1 MTRHTRKRKHTE
13 HVQTIPEL
21 RRAFEHI
28 EQVGQRICQLP
39 TAKAVAEFQKEWK
52 KTFYRDLSK
61 QAAEAYLD
69 HVKKEHSAPSKTTHK
84 TRRLRGGSALV
95 GAPLD
100 YTLRPGINLVDG
112 GVNQN
117 SYAVTPAYVDK
128 GFWNPEPAQSYDPV
142 PGQTRYV
149 TQVPAGMG
157 TNRFP
162 QAFGMRG
169 GKHSSKNKSKK
180 ANRKLRGGALSFG
193 QAISGASI
201 DQAFMRPFAMSSPSV
216 PLQDATTFLRGQQ
229 LGQSPDPT
237 QTRLNYMMA
246 PGASPVPNLSVS
258 PIKVDLKT
266 DINAN

>member
-1 MTRHTRKRKHTE
+1 MARHTRKRKHTE

-28 EQVGQRICQLP
+28 EEVGQRLCRLP
-39 TAKAVAEFQKEWK
+39 QGKAVAEFQKEWR

-69 HVKKEHSAPSKTTHK
+69 HVKKEQHASPQTKRK
-84 TRRLRGGSALV
+84 TRKLRGGASALG

-112 GVNQN
+112 GVNEN

-128 GFWNPEPAQSYDPV
+128 GFWNPEPAISYDPV

-149 TQVPAGMG
+149 THVPAGMG
-157 TNRFP
+157 SNAFP
-162 QAFGMRG
+162 QAFGMKG
-169 GKHSSKNKSKK
+169 GKNKSKK
-180 ANRKLRGGALSFG
+180 ANRKLRRGGALTFS
-193 QAISGASI
+193 QAIAGASL
-201 DQAFMRPFAMSSPSV
+201 DQAFMRPFAMSNPSSP
-216 PLQDATTFLRGQQ
+216 PQDLTSFARGQQ

-246 PGASPVPNLSVS
+246 PNARPAPDLSVS
-258 PIKVDLKT
+258 PINVDLKT

>member
-28 EQVGQRICQLP
+28 EEVGQRLCRLP
-39 TAKAVAEFQKEWK
+39 IGKAIVEFQKEWRQ
-52 KTFYRDLSK
+52 TFHRDLSK

-69 HVKKEHSAPSKTTHK
+69 HVKKEYPAVRSTKRK
-84 TRRLRGGSALV
+84 TRKLRGGNVSLA

-100 YTLRPGINLVDG
+100 FTLRPGINLVPG

-117 SYAVTPAYVDK
+117 SYAVTPAFVDK

-157 TNRFP
+157 TNAFP
-162 QAFGMRG
+162 QAFGMKG
-169 GKHSSKNKSKK
+169 GNKKISKK
-180 ANRKLRGGALSFG
+180 ARRPLRGGALSFG
-193 QAISGASI
+193 QAFAGSSI
-201 DQAFMRPFAMSSPSV
+201 DQAFMRPFGTDTPPSI
-216 PLQDATTFLRGQQ
+216 PQDATTFARGQQ

-237 QTRLNYMMA
+237 QTRLPYQM
-246 PGASPVPNLSVS
+246 GPNARPMPDLTVS
-258 PIKVDLKT
+258 PITVNLKS

>member
-28 EQVGQRICQLP
+28 EQVGQHLCRLP
-39 TAKAVAEFQKEWK
+39 TGKAIAEFQKEWR
-52 KTFYRDLSK
+52 KTFHRDLSK

-69 HVKKEHSAPSKTTHK
+69 HVKKEHSSSSKTKRK
-84 TRRLRGGSALV
+84 TRRLRGGGSLV

-112 GVNQN
+112 GVNQA
-117 SYAVTPAYVDK
+117 SYAVTPKFVDG
-128 GFWNPEPAQSYDPV
+128 GFWNPEPAQQYDPV

-149 TQVPAGMG
+149 THVTAGMG

-162 QAFGMRG
+162 QAFGMKG
-169 GKHSSKNKSKK
+169 GSKNGSKK
-180 ANRKLRGGALSFG
+180 TNRKLRGGAALSFG
-193 QAISGASI
+193 QALSGASL
-201 DQAFMRPFAMSSPSV
+201 DQAFMRPFTMSSPSS
-216 PLQDATTFLRGQQ
+216 PLQDATTFMRGQQ
-229 LGQSPDPT
+229 MPQSPDPT

-266 DINAN
+266 DLSAN

>member
-1 MTRHTRKRKHTE
+1 MTRKRKHTE

-28 EQVGQRICQLP
+28 EEVGQRLCRLP
-39 TAKAVAEFQKEWK
+39 TGKAIVEFQKEWR

-69 HVKKEHSAPSKTTHK
+69 HVKKEHSSARSTKRK
-84 TRRLRGGSALV
+84 TRKLRGGGAALV

-100 YTLRPGINLVDG
+100 FTLRPGINLVPG

-117 SYAVTPAYVDK
+117 SYAVTPAFVDK
-128 GFWNPEPAQSYDPV
+128 GFWNPEPAQNYDPV

-157 TNRFP
+157 NNAVRP
-162 QAFGMRG
+162 MNG
-169 GKHSSKNKSKK
+169 GNKNSKK
-180 ANRKLRGGALSFG
+180 ARRSLRGGALSFG
-193 QAISGASI
+193 QALAGASLS
-201 DQAFMRPFAMSSPSV
+201 QAFMRPFDTGAPPSV
-216 PLQDATTFLRGQQ
+216 VQDATTFARGQQ

-237 QTRLNYMMA
+237 QTRLPYQMA
-246 PGASPVPNLSVS
+246 PGASPIPDLSVS
-258 PIKVDLKT
+258 PIHVNLKT
-266 DINAN
+266 NINAN

>member
-1 MTRHTRKRKHTE
+1 MTRHTRKKHHTG

-28 EQVGQRICQLP
+28 EEVGQRLCHLP

-69 HVKKEHSAPSKTTHK
+69 HVKKEHHTPSKKHK
-84 TRRLRGGSALV
+84 TRRLRGGAALG

-100 YTLRPGINLVDG
+100 YVTRPGIDLVQG

-117 SYAVTPAYVDK
+117 SYALTPKYVDG
-128 GFWNPEPAQSYDPV
+128 GFWNPEPARSYDPV
-142 PGQTRYV
+142 PGQTHYV
-149 TQVPAGMG
+149 THVPAGMG
-157 TNRFP
+157 TNQFP
-162 QAFGMRG
+162 QAFGMKG
-169 GKHSSKNKSKK
+169 GSKKGKSKK
-180 ANRKLRGGALSFG
+180 ANRKLRGGALTFG
-193 QAISGASI
+193 QALSGASL
-201 DQAFMRPFAMSSPSV
+201 DQAFMRPFAMSNPAS
-216 PLQDATTFLRGQQ
+216 PLQDATSMFRGQQ
-229 LGQSPDPT
+229 VGQSPDPT

-246 PGASPVPNLSVS
+246 PGGSSVPDLSVS

>member
-28 EQVGQRICQLP
+28 EEVGQRLCRLP
-39 TAKAVAEFQKEWK
+39 TGKAVAEFQKEWK
-52 KTFYRDLSK
+52 KTFHRDLSK

-69 HVKKEHSAPSKTTHK
+69 HVKKEQSAPSQTKRK
-84 TRRLRGGSALV
+84 TRRLRGGASALG

-117 SYAVTPAYVDK
+117 SYAVTPKFVDG

-149 TQVPAGMG
+149 THVPAGMG
-157 TNRFP
+157 TNAFP
-162 QAFGMRG
+162 QAFGMKG
-169 GKHSSKNKSKK
+169 GKNKSKK
-180 ANRKLRGGALSFG
+180 ANRKLRGGALTFG
-193 QAISGASI
+193 QAIAGASL
-201 DQAFMRPFAMSSPSV
+201 DQAFMRPFAMSNPPT
-216 PLQDATTFLRGQQ
+216 PLQDATSMFRGQQ
-229 LGQSPDPT
+229 VGQSPDPT

-246 PGASPVPNLSVS
+246 PNARPAPDLSVS
-258 PIKVDLKT
+258 SIKVDLKT